1 MAYRSLFRRAFDRLS
16 RSVKPALGKPVSLV
30 DADAFRHFWQQKDD
44 LFEKV
49 QADQTTRDQIG
60 QIPYPDR
67 RYVIFFTPRS
77 GSSRLGNLIGQTGY
91 LYDPGEPFNP
101 DFVPKIAKG
110 LHAKD
115 IASYVDGLLR
125 KRNRNATF
133 GCEITFRQLHNVF
146 GSMGSMLDLLRPT
159 SCFWLIREDLV
170 AQAVSLSRRQQ
181 TQISHSP
188 QADANAQ
195 MRGEEM
201 FSYDAKTIK
210 LAVEALCWQEN
221 RMEELFVEHG
231 LSPLR
236 ISYETTVRCDP
247 DDLLGAVAGHVGL
260 KDGVLRQTELSHEK
274 LKGTKSAEFIQRF
287 KRENAAYV
295 EFIQNRRKERLEAL
309 RQIARG
315 SNGDFCL

>member
-1 MAYRSLFRRAFDRLS
+1 MAYRSFFWRAYQRLS
-16 RSVKPALGKPVSLV
+16 RRVKPALGRPVSLV
-30 DADAFRHFWQQKDD
+30 DADAFRHFWHQKDD
-44 LFEKV
+44 LFETV
-49 QADQTTRDQIG
+49 EADKSKRDQIDCLA
-60 QIPYPDR
+60 YPER

-91 LYDPGEPFNP
+91 LHDPGEPFNP

-110 LHAKD
+110 LQAQD
-115 IASYVDGLLR
+115 VSSYVDGLLR
-125 KRNRNATF
+125 KRNLNATF

-146 GSMGSMLDLLRPT
+146 GSMADMLDLLRPT

-188 QADANAQ
+188 QADAHAQ
-195 MRGEEM
+195 KRGEEV

-221 RMEELFVEHG
+221 RMEELFIKHG
-231 LSPLR
+231 LSPFR
-236 ISYETTVRCDP
+236 ISYETSVRCEA
-247 DDLLGAVAGHVGL
+247 DDLLDAVAGHIGL
-260 KDGVLRQTELSHEK
+260 PSGVLRQTEPSHEK

-287 KRENAAYV
+287 KSENAAYV
-295 EFIQNRRKERLEAL
+295 DFIQNRRHARLEAL
-309 RQIARG
+309 RPIAKG
-315 SNGDFCL
+315 ANGDFSL